1 LEGDLSAKFTGTL
14 HRSRLEGKRLVAEVG
29 LNLNDGDH
37 VSGRFDGRFDAG
49 TAAFDGEVTGTIQ
62 RKKPSGASAVKL
74 LAKGWLRPDRMIN
87 IAQVEE
93 GIPVGGVSFQIQVPL
108 PKETPFGKL
117 PPTGTKIEPGKTAE
131 GHGSGAA
138 KLG

>member
-1 LEGDLSAKFTGTL
+1 
-14 HRSRLEGKRLVAEVG
+14 
-29 LNLNDGDH
+29 
-37 VSGRFDGRFDAG
+37 
-49 TAAFDGEVTGTIQ
+49 
-62 RKKPSGASAVKL
+62 
-74 LAKGWLRPDRMIN
+74 MIN